1 MKRAIMGRKH
11 FAYYSYTWMI
21 PVSIEG
27 SETMVMTGAPYLYIR
42 LRRRANVRK
51 GSVVQLRHIAQII
64 VEPEYE
70 TALNE
75 LIIHKPQQED
85 GNRVLIDMML
95 IVRKVKERYPELQ
108 IEHFGEPHV
117 LLEIFS
123 DNKKASPVLI
133 GLVWLLL
140 FIGSGLA
147 IMNFHADVSM
157 LEVHQR
163 IYELMTGKKVEHPL
177 ILQIPYSLG
186 IGVGMVIFFNHLFK
200 KKFNE
205 EPSPLEVEMFMYQE
219 NINHYVITEEYMKIH
234 EEGESK

>member
-1 MKRAIMGRKH
+1 
-11 FAYYSYTWMI
+11 
-21 PVSIEG
+21 
-27 SETMVMTGAPYLYIR
+27 MVQNGAPYLYIR
-42 LRRRANVRK
+42 LRRKASVRK
-51 GSVVQLRHIAQII
+51 GNVVKLNQIAQII

-70 TALNE
+70 DALNG
-75 LIIHKPQQED
+75 LIIHKPQHED

-95 IVRKVKERYPELQ
+95 IVRKVKNLFPELQ

-117 LLEIFS
+117 LLEIYS

-157 LEVHQR
+157 LVVHQR

-219 NINHYVITEEYMKIH
+219 NINHYVITEEYVKIH
-234 EEGESK
+234 EEGETK

>member
-1 MKRAIMGRKH
+1 
-11 FAYYSYTWMI
+11 
-21 PVSIEG
+21 
-27 SETMVMTGAPYLYIR
+27 MVQNGKPYLYIR
-42 LRRRANVRK
+42 LRRKASIRK
-51 GSVVQLRHIAQII
+51 GNIVHLRHIAQIL

-70 TALNE
+70 QALNE
-75 LIIHKPQQED
+75 LIIHQPQHED

-95 IVRKVKERYPELQ
+95 IVRKVKQLYPELQ

-117 LLEIFS
+117 LLEIYS
-123 DNKKASPVLI
+123 DRKKASPIVI
-133 GLVWLLL
+133 GLVWMLL

-157 LEVHQR
+157 LVVHQR
-163 IYELMTGKKVEHPL
+163 IYELMTGNKVDHPL

-186 IGVGMVIFFNHLFK
+186 IGLGMVVFFNHLFK

-219 NINHYVITEEYMKIH
+219 NINQYVITEEYMKIH
-234 EEGESK
+234 EEGDRT

>member
-1 MKRAIMGRKH
+1 MGQ
-11 FAYYSYTWMI
+11 S
-21 PVSIEG
+21 
-27 SETMVMTGAPYLYIR
+27 GAPCLYIR
-42 LRRRANVRK
+42 LRRRARVRK
-51 GSVVQLRHIAQII
+51 NQVVRLGDIAQII

-70 TALNE
+70 RKLKE
-75 LIIHKPQQED
+75 LEIFAPDQED

-95 IVRKVKERYPELQ
+95 IVSKVKGAFPGLQ

-117 LLEIFS
+117 LLEIYTFS
-123 DNKKASPVLI
+123 RPPNLI
-133 GLVWLLL
+133 LIAFAWLLL

-157 LEVHQR
+157 LAVHRR
-163 IYELMTGKKVEHPL
+163 IYELLTGKTVEHPL
-177 ILQIPYSLG
+177 LLQIPYSIG

-219 NINHYVITEEYMKIH
+219 NVNHYVITEEYSKLH
-234 EEGESK
+234 EGRDSP

>member
-1 MKRAIMGRKH
+1 MVN
-11 FAYYSYTWMI
+11 
-21 PVSIEG
+21 P
-27 SETMVMTGAPYLYIR
+27 ETPCLYIR
-42 LRRRANVRK
+42 LRRRARIRK
-51 GSVVQLRHIAQII
+51 GSVVHLCHIAQII

-70 TALNE
+70 ESLKK
-75 LIIHKPQQED
+75 LIIHQPRQED

-95 IVRKVKERYPELQ
+95 IVRKVKQAYPELQ

-117 LLEIFS
+117 LIEIFTN
-123 DNKKASPVLI
+123 NKKASPILI

-157 LEVHQR
+157 LQVHQR
-163 IYELMTGKKVEHPL
+163 IYELMTGKKVERPL
-177 ILQIPYSLG
+177 FLQIPYSLG

-219 NINHYVITEEYMKIH
+219 NLNHYVITEEYTKIH
-234 EEGESK
+234 EGRDEK

>member
-1 MKRAIMGRKH
+1 
-11 FAYYSYTWMI
+11 
-21 PVSIEG
+21 
-27 SETMVMTGAPYLYIR
+27 MVQDGKPYLYIR
-42 LRRRANVRK
+42 LRRKASVRK
-51 GSVVQLRHIAQII
+51 GNVVCLRHIAQIF

-70 TALNE
+70 QALNE
-75 LIIHKPQQED
+75 MIIHHPQQED

-95 IVRKVKERYPELQ
+95 IVRKVKHLYPQLQ

-117 LLEIFS
+117 LLEIIS
-123 DNKKASPVLI
+123 DPRKPSPILI

-219 NINHYVITEEYMKIH
+219 NINHYVITEEYIKIH
-234 EEGESK
+234 EEGDRA

>member
-1 MKRAIMGRKH
+1 MRQIA
-11 FAYYSYTWMI
+11 
-21 PVSIEG
+21 
-27 SETMVMTGAPYLYIR
+27 APYLYIR
-42 LRRRANVRK
+42 LRRRARVRK
-51 GSVVQLRHIAQII
+51 GNPVHLSDIAQMI
-64 VEPEYE
+64 VEPEFE
-70 TALNE
+70 RPLAE
-75 LIIHKPQQED
+75 LVIHHPQHED

-95 IVRKVKERYPELQ
+95 IVRKVKERYPQLQ

-117 LLEIFS
+117 LLEIYT
-123 DNKKASPVLI
+123 DNKKPNPVLI
-133 GLVWLLL
+133 GIVWLLL

-163 IYELMTGKKVEHPL
+163 IYELMTGKRVDHPL
-177 ILQIPYSLG
+177 ILQIPYSIG

-219 NINHYVITEEYMKIH
+219 NVNHYVITEEYGKIH
-234 EEGESK
+234 EKEETK